1 MSYLSKEKKI
11 GYLIIRH
18 DETNKTFTSY
28 PNQDFSF
35 ISFFGRINY
44 TFKDRYM
51 FTGTFRRDGSSRFGE
66 NNKFGNFPAASIGW
80 MITEED
86 FLKDNEVVSLLKLK
100 TGFGITGNA
109 EIPNYAQ
116 WGQLA

>member
-1 MSYLSKEKKI
+1 MS
-11 GYLIIRH
+11 H
-18 DETNKTFTSY
+18 

-51 FTGTFRRDGSSRFGE
+51 FTGTFRRDGLSRFGE
-66 NNKFGNFPAASIGW
+66 NNKFAISWLFYWLDDHGRGL
-80 MITEED
+80 
-86 FLKDNEVVSLLKLK
+86 LKDNEVVSLLKLK

>member
-1 MSYLSKEKKI
+1 
-11 GYLIIRH
+11 
-18 DETNKTFTSY
+18 
-28 PNQDFSF
+28 
-35 ISFFGRINY
+35 
-44 TFKDRYM
+44 
-51 FTGTFRRDGSSRFGE
+51 
-66 NNKFGNFPAASIGW
+66 

>member
-1 MSYLSKEKKI
+1 
-11 GYLIIRH
+11 
-18 DETNKTFTSY
+18 
-28 PNQDFSF
+28 
-35 ISFFGRINY
+35 
-44 TFKDRYM
+44 M

-100 TGFGITGNA
+100 QVLVLLVMRKSLTMRNG
-109 EIPNYAQ
+109 
-116 WGQLA
+116 GQLA